1 MIYANFAPYL
11 LGQDP
16 PLIFRLF
23 SSLSAPLFIFTSG
36 YSTMLGKSG
45 FFSKITSSL
54 LILVTASLIDIFVW
68 GIWPFQTFDVLYV
81 ISISLVVIHILPLK
95 RWGWLIMALMMLL
108 LSFIARF
115 YLGYR
120 FTMEEH
126 FVLDGYPSGLSYFS
140 MLDSLV
146 RLLVDGWFPLLPWM
160 GMAFLGRFFA
170 QYEVLEMVK
179 ISNFKWVF
187 PTVFILACLTIH
199 SLPAQPMRDGYVELF
214 YPPTLPY
221 LLLSLSW
228 IGMVFLWFPSDR
240 RNLLLSLCT
249 NLGRKSLFVYL
260 FHSVIAH
267 FILDRYV
274 FDLSMA
280 LFLLLTTLLT
290 MAIYLVVST
299 INRLDDKGF
308 LNPIPWQLRRV
319 FGL

>member
-16 PLIFRLF
+16 PFLFRLF
-23 SSLSAPLFIFTSG
+23 SSLAAPLFIFTAG
-36 YSTMLGKSG
+36 YSTLLGKSG
-45 FFSKITSSL
+45 FLSKITSSL

-95 RWGWLIMALMMLL
+95 RWGWLIMALMMFL
-108 LSFIARF
+108 LSFIGRF

-120 FTMEEH
+120 FALEEH
-126 FVLDGYPSGLSYFS
+126 FVLDGYASGLSHFS
-140 MLDSLV
+140 ILDSIV
-146 RLLVDGWFPLLPWM
+146 RLLLDGWFPLLPWM

-170 QYEVLEMVK
+170 QYGLMEIVK
-179 ISNFKWVF
+179 TSNFKWVF
-187 PTVFILACLTIH
+187 PSVFILAFLILH
-199 SLPAQPMRDGYVELF
+199 SLPTQPMRDGYVELF

-221 LLLSLSW
+221 LMLSLSW

-249 NLGRKSLFVYL
+249 NLGRKSLFVYI

-267 FILDRYV
+267 FILDRFV
-274 FDLSMA
+274 FDLSMP
-280 LFLLLTTLLT
+280 LFLMLTTLLT
-290 MAIYLVVST
+290 VTIYLVVSI
-299 INRLDDKGF
+299 INQFDEKGF
-308 LNPIPWQLRRV
+308 LNRIPWQLRRV